1 MTEMRNAEHYHD
13 PTAGK
18 AVEAVDREQRRAVHQ
33 KARKALSL
41 VYTIIDAEGFEPMRK
56 IELRHIETGVE
67 CR

>member
-18 AVEAVDREQRRAVHQ
+18 AIKAIEKQERRMVQQEAREVLSVLNTIMY
-33 KARKALSL
+33 AR
-41 VYTIIDAEGFEPMRK
+41 GFEPMRK